1 MTNVQEIEAAIG
13 RLAPQELEELLAWL
27 DQFSGP
33 QPIDLRIEAD
43 ADAGC
48 LDRLMQE
55 AANDYRSASAAAL
68 TERLFG

>member
-13 RLAPQELEELLAWL
+13 RLAPQELDELLAWL

-43 ADAGC
+43 AAAGR
-48 LDRLMQE
+48 LDKVMRE
-55 AANDYRSASAAAL
+55 AADDYRSGRTQPL
-68 TERLFG
+68 